1 MKLYLVTSVFL
12 MMHSFSVYAA
22 CSFDTPAQCT
32 TESECKFQ
40 KLTWANGI
48 CTDGSTPIPTTV
60 NLAITPPTNGEIKC
74 GDNADQTCPTKP
86 TKDTPVKLTA
96 KPSAGYQFKNWDSN
110 SACAGQ
116 TTSICSLT
124 MSTDKTVSVVFEII
138 PVCSPTTLSACTL
151 DNCATLGNGVWNAV
165 TNVCEVKTTPVCS
178 STTLSACTQDNCTT
192 LGNGVWNT
200 TTNVCDAKTIPVC
213 SSTTLSACTQSD
225 CATLGNGVWNT
236 TTNACEFKTT
246 PVCSST
252 TLSACTQD
260 NCATLGNGVWNTTT
274 NVCDAKTI
282 PVCSS
287 TTLSACTQSDC
298 ATLGNGVWNTA
309 TNVCGAKTI
318 PVCNS
323 TTLSACT
330 QSDCATLGN
339 GVWNTA
345 TNVCGAK
352 TIPVCNSTT
361 LSACTQSDCATLGN
375 GVWNTAAQI
384 PSCVV
389 KPDLEPL
396 EALAINKAG
405 ALETPKALF
414 FGGARKGTSVSQTF
428 SQGETISIDGVV
440 FPETAH
446 LNQLVDVIV
455 LGRHVPALSAGQTV
469 DDCNPQ
475 TGDYYINVKNGSYR
489 DNYCSLDIISTKDV
503 IQQHGNAL
511 FEELCNSASKTWNPE
526 GKTCGGEL
534 LANALQSSWLNEAYC
549 KRIKG
554 SWNTSSLTCNVC
566 NSSLENTLD
575 KDLIRRS
582 ISVQTYWNRWS
593 GKLNDLKP
601 LASGF
606 LSERTELTG
615 LYMDTLNYT
624 GHVCIN
630 FGYRLENG
638 TIVFNGNPIKYHVS
652 Q

>member
-1 MKLYLVTSVFL
+1 MLKKKMMLSTLLLALIASQSYAATLTVTVQGSGTISSAPAGVTNCSSSGGTCSADFSLGKGETSV
-12 MMHSFSVYAA
+12 SVELSATGQV
-22 CSFDTPAQCT
+22 SSWSGDV
-32 TESECKFQ
+32 
-40 KLTWANGI
+40 
-48 CTDGSTPIPTTV
+48 PTT
-60 NLAITPPTNGEIKC
+60 
-74 GDNADQTCPTKP
+74 
-86 TKDTPVKLTA
+86 
-96 KPSAGYQFKNWDSN
+96 
-110 SACAGQ
+110 
-116 TTSICSLT
+116 
-124 MSTDKTVSVVFEII
+124 
-138 PVCSPTTLSACTL
+138 
-151 DNCATLGNGVWNAV
+151 CATNSTCSIEMVDVAKNVTVTFGAAV
-165 TNVCEVKTTPVCS
+165 EQCS
-178 STTLSACTQDNCTT
+178 
-192 LGNGVWNT
+192 
-200 TTNVCDAKTIPVC
+200 
-213 SSTTLSACTQSD
+213 
-225 CATLGNGVWNT
+225 AT
-236 TTNACEFKTT
+236 K
-246 PVCSST
+246 
-252 TLSACTQD
+252 LSACTQD

-287 TTLSACTQSDC
+287 TALSACTQSDCATLGNGVWNTTTNVCDAKTIPVCSSTTLSACTQNDC

-330 QSDCATLGN
+330 QDNCATLG
-339 GVWNTA
+339 GGTWNTT
-345 TNVCGAK
+345 TNPNRCDKVVTPEKVTLTVIPPTNGKLLCDGVDCVNGKQYDSGTTVAIQGVAVDANYSPSAWTNDALAVCTSNPCQFTLNGNK
-352 TIPVCNSTT
+352 TIGAIFKAIPQPSACNENSLSVCNQT
-361 LSACTQSDCATLGN
+361 DCETKTN
-375 GVWNTAAQI
+375 GKGLWNTAAQTPI
-384 PSCVV
+384 CIA

-414 FGGARKGTSVSQTF
+414 FGGAKKGTSVSQTF

-475 TGDYYINVKNGSYR
+475 TGDYYINVKNSSYR

-582 ISVQTYWNRWS
+582 ISAQTYWNRWS

-638 TIVFNGNPIKYHVS
+638 TIVFNGNPIKYRVS